1 MAHYEI
7 EVWDKSG
14 QILGDIRMLCTNLE
28 WHKELNGSESLEF
41 DIDLNRFEQYLR
53 LIGITGSPYEF
64 LECGRSDIRVKR
76 NGVYILGTNVYQLN
90 YRYEEPTTIMGVKCV
105 GYLNFY
111 KTQFVTASFADTP
124 QQDILWGIIDQCNQK
139 HGGDYGIRRGYHVGE
154 TVTRTRNYTRKE
166 VALAIQQMSQVIG
179 GCDFAFTP
187 DKLFNT
193 YDKKGAYRP
202 DVVLRFGE
210 DGNIV
215 TFDFNR
221 SIAKVANFIY
231 GLGSGNGED
240 AIQSTAEDTDSEDY
254 LYRREKVILWNS
266 VKIQDTLDE
275 HTDAALH
282 QIKDVIEL
290 PSITV
295 RDGAVDL
302 STLDVGDTITI
313 DLNVNFSLEHI
324 DGEYRIQTIDCVL
337 DDNDCETTTIGFDDL
352 DIDQI
357 IAVQEENDES

>member
-1 MAHYEI
+1 MAHYEL

-28 WHKELNGSESLEF
+28 WNKELNGSETLEF
-41 DIDLNRFEQYLR
+41 DIDLNRFEAYLKS
-53 LIGITGSPYEF
+53 IGVNYSPYEF
-64 LECGRSDIRVKR
+64 LECGRTDIRVKR
-76 NGVYILGTNVYQLN
+76 NGVYIFGTNVYQLH
-90 YRYEEPTTIMGVKCV
+90 YRYDEPTTMMGVKCV

-111 KTQFVTASFADTP
+111 KTQFITASYTDTP
-124 QQDILWGIIDQCNQK
+124 QEDILWDIIDQCNAK
-139 HGGDYGIRRGYHVGE
+139 TGGDYGVRKGTHVGE
-154 TVTRTRNYTRKE
+154 SILRTRNYERKE
-166 VALAIQQMSQVIG
+166 VALAIQQMSQVIN
-179 GCDFAFTP
+179 GCDFSFTP

-210 DGNIV
+210 DGNIIG
-215 TFDFNR
+215 FDFNR

-240 AIQSTAEDTDSEDY
+240 VILATAEDADSEAY
-254 LYRREKVILWNS
+254 LYRREKIIMWNS
-266 VKIQDTLDE
+266 VKLQDTLNE
-275 HTDAALH
+275 HTNSALH
-282 QIKDVIEL
+282 ELSEVIEL

-295 RDGAVDL
+295 KDGSVDL

-324 DGEYRIQTIDCVL
+324 DGEYRIQTIQCRV

-357 IAVQEENDES
+357 IAVQEENES

>member
-1 MAHYEI
+1 MAHYEL

-14 QILGDIRMLCTNLE
+14 QILGDIRMLCTDLE
-28 WHKELNGSESLEF
+28 WHKELNGSEILEF
-41 DIDLNRFEQYLR
+41 NIDLNRFEAYLKS
-53 LIGITGSPYEF
+53 IGVKYSPYEF
-64 LECGRSDIRVKR
+64 LECGRTDIRVKR
-76 NGVYILGTNVYQLN
+76 NGVYIFGTNVYQLN
-90 YRYEEPTTIMGVKCV
+90 YRYDEPTTIMGVKCV

-111 KTQFVTASFADTP
+111 KTQFITASFTDTP
-124 QQDILWGIIDQCNQK
+124 QEDILWNIIDQCNQK
-139 HGGDYGIRRGYHVGE
+139 QGGDYGIRKGTHTGVSILRN
-154 TVTRTRNYTRKE
+154 RNYERKE
-166 VALAIQQMSQVIG
+166 VALAIQQMSQVIN

-202 DVVLRFGE
+202 DVVLRFGQ
-210 DGNIV
+210 DGNI
-215 TFDFNR
+215 TGFNFNR

-240 AIQSTAEDTDSEDY
+240 VILSTAEDANSEDY
-254 LYRREKVILWNS
+254 LYRREKIIMWNS
-266 VKIQDTLDE
+266 VKIQETLDE
-275 HTDAALH
+275 HTDSALH
-282 QIKDVIEL
+282 QLSSVIEL

-302 STLDVGDTITI
+302 STLDVGDTVAI

-324 DGEYRIQTIDCVL
+324 DGEYRIQTIDCYI
-337 DDNDCETTTIGFDDL
+337 DDNDCESTTIGFDDL

-357 IAVQEENDES
+357 IAVQEENES